1 MAQLQII
8 ESGVHQFGEIV
19 LTDADI
25 DQMVTNVMALQERH
39 RAEGTLTPQLWDA
52 RKATDVELDL
62 MLAKKRAYLRG
73 AGIRAAVEQDIGGR
87 LPSRAPVAVH
97 EESGDPSEILGRVV
111 KRLMTETPSLSYEE
125 ALKQAQ
131 MEHRDLAAQILKQL
145 NEYRAR

>member
-1 MAQLQII
+1 MNITEMEFI
-8 ESGVHQFGEIV
+8 RRMSPGEIQFF
-19 LTDADI
+19 TDRVTAIVVDMQPLAMGVTLDDIADRVI
-25 DQMVTNVMALQERH
+25 GEEASRMALRQGIERDM
-39 RAEGTLTPQLWDA
+39 A
-52 RKATDVELDL
+52 
-62 MLAKKRAYLRG
+62 
-73 AGIRAAVEQDIGGR
+73 GR